1 MAAKFPHSEISGSK
15 VAMHL
20 PEAYRSYAT
29 SFIAP
34 SKSRHPP
41 CALSFPLGKLKTTI
55 AFTGIPLAR
64 EKTQKGI
71 SGGGHRFFKKA
82 ILSTVISSGTEEKA

>member
-64 EKTQKGI
+64 EKTQKGNQAEGI
-71 SGGGHRFFKKA
+71 GFSRKQSFQP
-82 ILSTVISSGTEEKA
+82 